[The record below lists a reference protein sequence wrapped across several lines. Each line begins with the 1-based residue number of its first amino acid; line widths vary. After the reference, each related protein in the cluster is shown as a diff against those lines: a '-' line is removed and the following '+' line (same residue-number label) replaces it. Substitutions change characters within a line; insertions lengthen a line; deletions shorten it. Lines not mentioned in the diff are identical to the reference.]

1 MTVQRDATG
10 SSVQPVYVGIDV
22 SKDKLDVARS
32 DAESVTTLAY
42 DEAGI
47 ARLIES
53 LGEVAGGKPALIVV
67 EATGGYER
75 RVVEA
80 LLDAAQ
86 AVAVVNPQRVRHL
99 ARALG
104 IAAKT
109 DRIDAQ
115 VLVIYAR
122 HAAPRLAA
130 KRDKTR
136 EELAALV
143 TCRRQMTQVRTEQTN
158 RRGQTRSAKARKAI
172 DAVLKTL
179 ERQIDSLD
187 QQIAKLIESDDDL
200 GPMDKLLQSV
210 PGVGPVLSATMLSQM
225 HELGA
230 LDRRQTAALIGVAPY
245 SHDSGKLKGQRAI
258 AGGRAAVRNVLYMA
272 ALAAIRCNPV
282 IKRFAQRLRAAGKK
296 KKVVIVAAMR
306 KLAAILNAMIRDR
319 LTWSQLKLTQNP

>member
-1 MTVQRDATG
+1 MTMSDRAMG
-10 SSVQPVYVGIDV
+10 SSVEPVYVGVDV

-32 DAESVTTLAY
+32 DGDAVTTLAY

-47 ARLIES
+47 AKLVGE
-53 LGEVAGGKPALIVV
+53 LGGVTLVVV

-75 RVVEA
+75 PVVEA
-80 LLDAAQ
+80 LLDAGRP
-86 AVAVVNPQRVRHL
+86 VAVVNPQRVRQM

-104 IAAKT
+104 IDAKT

-122 HAAPRLAA
+122 HAAPRLAE

-143 TCRRQMTQVRTEQTN
+143 TCRRQLTAVRTEQTN
-158 RRGQTRSAKARKAI
+158 RRAMTRAAKALKAI

-179 ERQIDSLD
+179 DRQIDSLD

-200 GPMDKLLQSV
+200 GPMDKIIRSV
-210 PGVGPVLSATMLSQM
+210 PGVGPVLSATLLSQM
-225 HELGA
+225 TELGA

-245 SHDSGKLKGQRAI
+245 SHDSGKLRGQRSI
-258 AGGRAAVRNVLYMA
+258 AGGRADVRCVLYMA
-272 ALAAIRCNPV
+272 ALAAIRSNPV
-282 IKRFAQRLRAAGKK
+282 IKRFAQRLRAAGK

-319 LTWSQLKLTQNP
+319 LTWSQLKLAQNP